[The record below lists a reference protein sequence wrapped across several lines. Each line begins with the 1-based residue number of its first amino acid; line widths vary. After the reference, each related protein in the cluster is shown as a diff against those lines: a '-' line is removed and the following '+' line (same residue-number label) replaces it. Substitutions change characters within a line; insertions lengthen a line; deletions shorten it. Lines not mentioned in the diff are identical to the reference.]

1 MHSTMA
7 WLGLSRLR
15 PQERG
20 AVCCSFQVPRRQD
33 QQPLGKEP
41 SRCCP
46 LSTSLH
52 VTNQRLAGQT
62 ARFYTRTSGSPHLGD
77 YRVNFYTTG
86 DDGQELQVSPW
97 HDVPL
102 RTTRGTYNF
111 ICEIPKW
118 YGTRGVATAWWVPWH
133 DCAIWWGV
141 STVHRTRKKYE
152 IATGEEFNPIR
163 QDLDKS
169 GTLRE

>member
-1 MHSTMA
+1 M
-7 WLGLSRLR
+7 
-15 PQERG
+15 
-20 AVCCSFQVPRRQD
+20 
-33 QQPLGKEP
+33 
-41 SRCCP
+41 
-46 LSTSLH
+46 
-52 VTNQRLAGQT
+52 TNQRLAGQT
-62 ARFYTRTSGSPHLGD
+62 ARFYTRASGSPHLGD

-97 HDVPL
+97 HDIPL
-102 RTTRGTYNF
+102 RTARGTYNF

-133 DCAIWWGV
+133 DCAMWWGV